1 MSKDYPQAAV
11 NNAKRVLKYVEENG
25 WGSCGTPVGKQR
37 ASQIASRES
46 LSDDTIKRVYSFLS
60 RHAQN
65 ADVPYGEGCGGLM
78 YDAWGGK
85 SMLPWAKKKVEEMTE
100 RQQRNR
106 AKALKNKVKEHNE
119 SVSVAHKKATVPM
132 LEKVYDRGVGA
143 YKTNPGSV
151 RPSVKTPEQWAMA
164 RVNSYLYALKNE
176 KFRGGKHDTD
186 LFPKGHPL
194 RSKEKEKKMSDINTE
209 AAQRERVG
217 TISGEPVFSTIAEAL
232 EQAKRQGCE
241 GYHTHEFEGQ
251 TVYMACES
259 HDVATN
265 GKGMDK
271 EKPYRSAEKHEQEIR
286 AKYGDNVELRTSEVR
301 AAGDDSLVIEGYAA
315 TFEQRTDLGYFKEE
329 IARGAFEDVMDD
341 DVRLLLNH
349 DGAPMA
355 RTTNGTLELSVDE
368 NGLKYRA
375 ALADT
380 QDGRDMYK
388 LIKRGDITQSS
399 FAFTIGE
406 QEFSEDRSVRRV
418 LKVARLLDV
427 SPVTYPAYPT
437 TTVAARQMAM
447 QEPEPVEE
455 ITTKSEAQPEK
466 QEVRTFEQTAES
478 KPAKQF
484 KIMNLRNSND
494 AARYISQ
501 LEDKL
506 ANINALAET
515 EERALTSEELEE
527 TQDIHAKLEA
537 AEQQRD
543 ALAKNEQRLKARAVA
558 ADAVVRSDK
567 EAIKANAQFDFGK
580 ALRELS
586 NGQVLTGLEKEA
598 LEEARHE
605 ASSRGLEIRGNFA
618 IPQSMLVEARNVYGV
633 DSGQSGVNDA
643 VTTVATE
650 VTELVGALR
659 ANSLLAATGA
669 TQLNGFV
676 GDIKMPSLPT
686 DAASTPAEGAAVSGN
701 TGSMGAQT
709 LSPQRI
715 AQQMTVTKEA
725 MNQTSGNMSNVI
737 AADFGRA
744 IAIAQDKIAL
754 NSIHGVGGAT
764 ALAGKT
770 GTVVGRAELDD
781 NDIPAI
787 TADNVRDLWSTITA
801 NGAENNTAFVA
812 HPSDFAFLMSLAN
825 VSNVSALVENG
836 QMMGYNVL
844 SSGTVPSIDATLVHA
859 SQFLS
864 NAEDAAFG
872 ANGAALRFL
881 YYGDW
886 TDLFYANWGGLDVT
900 IDPFSQLSEGNVK
913 IVVDTFFD
921 AKVRRAES
929 LGAMVFAQA
938 TILGADS

>member
-11 NNAKRVLKYVEENG
+11 NNAKRALKYAEENG
-25 WGSCGTPVGKQR
+25 WGSCGTPVGRRR
-37 ASQIASRES
+37 ASQIASRS
-46 LSDDTIKRVYSFLS
+46 NLSDDVIKRVYSFLS

-65 ADVPYGEGCGGLM
+65 ADVPYEEGCGGLM

-85 SMLPWAKKKVEEMTE
+85 SMLPWAKKKVKEMSE

-106 AKALKNKVKEHNE
+106 AKALKNKVEEHNKE
-119 SVSVAHKKATVPM
+119 VDAAHKKATVSM

-143 YKTNPGSV
+143 YKTNPSSV

-164 RVNSYLYALKNE
+164 RVNSFLYALKNE
-176 KFRGGKHDTD
+176 RFRGGKHDTD

-194 RSKEKEKKMSDINTE
+194 RSKEKEEKMEEKNSK
-209 AAQRERVG
+209 QL
-217 TISGEPVFSTIAEAL
+217 AEL
-232 EQAKRQGCE
+232 R
-241 GYHTHEFEGQ
+241 
-251 TVYMACES
+251 
-259 HDVATN
+259 N
-265 GKGMDK
+265 
-271 EKPYRSAEKHEQEIR
+271 
-286 AKYGDNVELRTSEVR
+286 KYGDDVELRTAEVR

-315 TFEQRTDLGYFKEE
+315 NFEQRTDLGYFKEE
-329 IARGAFEDVMDD
+329 IARGAFEDVMED

-455 ITTKSEAQPEK
+455 TQTISEAQPEK
-466 QEVRTFEQTAES
+466 QEVRTFEQTAE
-478 KPAKQF
+478 KAAKQN
-484 KIMNLRNSND
+484 KIMNFRNSND

-527 TQDIHAKLEA
+527 TQEIHNKLEA

-543 ALAKNEQRLKARAVA
+543 GLAKNEQRLKARAVA
-558 ADAVVRSDK
+558 QDAVVRSDK
-567 EAIKANAQFDFGK
+567 EAIKANAKFDFGK
-580 ALRELS
+580 ALREAAQ
-586 NGQVLTGLEKEA
+586 GGVTGLEKEVMQ
-598 LEEARHE
+598 EARKE
-605 ASSRGLEIRGNFA
+605 ASALGLGLRGDFS

-659 ANSLLAATGA
+659 SNSLLAATGA

-686 DAASTPAEGAAVSGN
+686 DAAEEPAEGASVTGN
-701 TGSMGAQT
+701 TGAMGSQI

-715 AQQMTVTKEA
+715 AQQMIVTKEA
-725 MNQTSGNMSNVI
+725 INQTNGNMSAVI
-737 AADFGRA
+737 AADFGRS
-744 IAIAQDKIAL
+744 IANVQDKIAL

-764 ALAGKT
+764 ALAGGT
-770 GTVVGRAELDD
+770 GTVVLATESGTNDLAATDAE
-781 NDIPAI
+781 DI
-787 TADNVRDLWSTITA
+787 RDLWAAITA
-801 NGAENNTAFVA
+801 NGAENNTAFVFHPTNYA
-812 HPSDFAFLMSLAN
+812 HLLGVDN
-825 VSNVSALVENG
+825 VSSVSALVENG
-836 QMMGYNVL
+836 QIFGYNVL
-844 SSGTVPSIDATLVHA
+844 TSGSVPAQD
-859 SQFLS
+859 LS
-864 NAEDAAFG
+864 AVNCDQLIEG
-872 ANGAALRFL
+872 GAASVADGLTSVQFG

-900 IDPFSQLSEGNVK
+900 VDPFSGISAGTVK

-921 AKVRRAES
+921 AKVRRAGS
-929 LGAMVFAQA
+929 LGAMVMANA
-938 TILGADS
+938 TITNS

>member
-11 NNAKRVLKYVEENG
+11 NNAKRALKYAEENG
-25 WGSCGTPVGKQR
+25 WGSCGTPVGKRR
-37 ASQIASRES
+37 ASQIANRES

-65 ADVPYGEGCGGLM
+65 ADVPYDEGCGGLM

-85 SMLPWAKKKVEEMTE
+85 SMLPWAKKKVEQMEE
-100 RQQRNR
+100 
-106 AKALKNKVKEHNE
+106 KNE
-119 SVSVAHKKATVPM
+119 SQLA
-132 LEKVYDRGVGA
+132 E
-143 YKTNPGSV
+143 
-151 RPSVKTPEQWAMA
+151 
-164 RVNSYLYALKNE
+164 
-176 KFRGGKHDTD
+176 
-186 LFPKGHPL
+186 L
-194 RSKEKEKKMSDINTE
+194 RN
-209 AAQRERVG
+209 
-217 TISGEPVFSTIAEAL
+217 
-232 EQAKRQGCE
+232 
-241 GYHTHEFEGQ
+241 
-251 TVYMACES
+251 
-259 HDVATN
+259 
-265 GKGMDK
+265 
-271 EKPYRSAEKHEQEIR
+271 
-286 AKYGDNVELRTSEVR
+286 KYGDDVELRTAEVR

-315 TFEQRTDLGYFKEE
+315 NFEQRTDLGYFKEE
-329 IARGAFEDVMDD
+329 IARGAFEDVMED

-455 ITTKSEAQPEK
+455 TQTISEAQPEK
-466 QEVRTFEQTAES
+466 QEVRTFEQTAE
-478 KPAKQF
+478 KAAKQF
-484 KIMNLRNSND
+484 KIMNFRNSND

-527 TQDIHAKLEA
+527 TQEIHNKLEA

-543 ALAKNEQRLKARAVA
+543 GLAKNEQRLKARAVA
-558 ADAVVRSDK
+558 QDAVVRSDK
-567 EAIKANAQFDFGK
+567 EAIKANAKFDFGK
-580 ALRELS
+580 ALREAAQ
-586 NGQVLTGLEKEA
+586 GGVTGLEKEVMQ
-598 LEEARHE
+598 EARKE
-605 ASSRGLEIRGNFA
+605 ASALGLGLRGDFS

-633 DSGQSGVNDA
+633 DSGQAGVNDA

-650 VTELVGALR
+650 VTALVGALR
-659 ANSLLAATGA
+659 SNSILAATGA

-686 DAASTPAEGAAVSGN
+686 DAAEEPAEGASVSGN
-701 TGSMGAQT
+701 TGSMGSQI

-715 AQQMTVTKEA
+715 AQQMIVTKEA
-725 MNQTSGNMSNVI
+725 INQTNGNMSAVI
-737 AADFGRA
+737 AADFGRS
-744 IAIAQDKIAL
+744 IANVQDKIAL
-754 NSIHGVGGAT
+754 NSIHGTGGAT
-764 ALAGKT
+764 ALAGGT
-770 GTVVGRAELDD
+770 GTVVLATESGTNDLAATDAE
-781 NDIPAI
+781 DI
-787 TADNVRDLWSTITA
+787 RDLWAAITA
-801 NGAENNTAFVA
+801 NGAENNTAFVFHPTNYA
-812 HPSDFAFLMSLAN
+812 HLLGVDN
-825 VSNVSALVENG
+825 VSSVSALVENG
-836 QMMGYNVL
+836 QIFGYNVL
-844 SSGTVPSIDATLVHA
+844 TSGSVPAQD
-859 SQFLS
+859 LS
-864 NAEDAAFG
+864 AVNCDQLIEG
-872 ANGAALRFL
+872 GAASVADGLTSVQFG

-900 IDPFSQLSEGNVK
+900 VDPFSGISAGTVK

-921 AKVRRAES
+921 AKVRRAGS
-929 LGAMVFAQA
+929 LGAMVMANA
-938 TILGADS
+938 TITNS

>member
-11 NNAKRVLKYVEENG
+11 NNAKRALKYAEENG
-25 WGSCGTPVGKQR
+25 WGSCGTPVGRRR
-37 ASQIASRES
+37 ASQIASRS
-46 LSDDTIKRVYSFLS
+46 NLSDDVIKRVYSFLS

-65 ADVPYGEGCGGLM
+65 ADVPYDEGCGGLM

-85 SMLPWAKKKVEEMTE
+85 SMLPWAKKKVKEMSE

-106 AKALKNKVKEHNE
+106 AKALKNKVEEHNKE
-119 SVSVAHKKATVPM
+119 VNAAHKKATVSM

-143 YKTNPGSV
+143 YKTNPSSV

-164 RVNSYLYALKNE
+164 RVNSFLYALKNE
-176 KFRGGKHDTD
+176 RFRGGKHDTD

-194 RSKEKEKKMSDINTE
+194 RSKEKEEKMEEKNSK
-209 AAQRERVG
+209 QL
-217 TISGEPVFSTIAEAL
+217 AEL
-232 EQAKRQGCE
+232 R
-241 GYHTHEFEGQ
+241 
-251 TVYMACES
+251 
-259 HDVATN
+259 N
-265 GKGMDK
+265 
-271 EKPYRSAEKHEQEIR
+271 
-286 AKYGDNVELRTSEVR
+286 KYGDDVELRTAEVR

-315 TFEQRTDLGYFKEE
+315 NFEQRTDLGYFKEE
-329 IARGAFEDVMDD
+329 IARGAFEDVMED

-455 ITTKSEAQPEK
+455 TQTISEAQPEK
-466 QEVRTFEQTAES
+466 QEVRTFEQTAE
-478 KPAKQF
+478 KAAKQF
-484 KIMNLRNSND
+484 KIMNFRNSND

-527 TQDIHAKLEA
+527 TQEIHNKLEA

-543 ALAKNEQRLKARAVA
+543 GLAKNEQRLKARAVA
-558 ADAVVRSDK
+558 QDAVVRSDK
-567 EAIKANAQFDFGK
+567 EAIKANAKFDFGK
-580 ALRELS
+580 ALREAAH
-586 NGQVLTGLEKEA
+586 GGVTGLEKEVMQ
-598 LEEARHE
+598 EARSE
-605 ASSRGLEIRGNFA
+605 ASALGLGLRGDFS
-618 IPQSMLVEARNVYGV
+618 IPQSMLIEARNVYGTDSSLGDV
-633 DSGQSGVNDA
+633 DSG

-650 VTELVGALR
+650 VTALVGALR
-659 ANSLLAATGA
+659 SNSILAATGA

-686 DAASTPAEGAAVSGN
+686 DAAKEPAEGAAVTSNSGAM
-701 TGSMGAQT
+701 GSQT
-709 LSPQRI
+709 LSPSRI
-715 AQQMTVTKEA
+715 AQQMIVTKEA
-725 MNQTSGNMSNVI
+725 INQTNGNMASVI

-744 IAIAQDKIAL
+744 IA
-754 NSIHGVGGAT
+754 
-764 ALAGKT
+764 
-770 GTVVGRAELDD
+770 
-781 NDIPAI
+781 
-787 TADNVRDLWSTITA
+787 NV
-801 NGAENNTAFVA
+801 
-812 HPSDFAFLMSLAN
+812 
-825 VSNVSALVENG
+825 
-836 QMMGYNVL
+836 Q
-844 SSGTVPSIDATLVHA
+844 
-859 SQFLS
+859 
-864 NAEDAAFG
+864 
-872 ANGAALRFL
+872 
-881 YYGDW
+881 
-886 TDLFYANWGGLDVT
+886 
-900 IDPFSQLSEGNVK
+900 
-913 IVVDTFFD
+913 
-921 AKVRRAES
+921 
-929 LGAMVFAQA
+929 
-938 TILGADS
+938 

>member
-25 WGSCGTPVGKQR
+25 WGSCGTPVGRRR
-37 ASQIASRES
+37 ASQIASRSE
-46 LSDDTIKRVYSFLS
+46 LSDDVIKRVYSFLS

-65 ADVPYGEGCGGLM
+65 ADVPYDEGCGGLM

-106 AKALKNKVKEHNE
+106 AKALKNKVEEHNKE
-119 SVSVAHKKATVPM
+119 VDATHKKATVSM

-143 YKTNPGSV
+143 YKTNPSSV
-151 RPSVKTPEQWAMA
+151 RPSVKSPEQWAMA
-164 RVNSYLYALKNE
+164 RVGSFLYALKNE
-176 KFRGGKHDTD
+176 RFRGGKHDTD

-194 RSKEKEKKMSDINTE
+194 RSKEKEEKMEEKNSK
-209 AAQRERVG
+209 QL
-217 TISGEPVFSTIAEAL
+217 AEL
-232 EQAKRQGCE
+232 R
-241 GYHTHEFEGQ
+241 
-251 TVYMACES
+251 
-259 HDVATN
+259 N
-265 GKGMDK
+265 
-271 EKPYRSAEKHEQEIR
+271 
-286 AKYGDNVELRTSEVR
+286 KYGDDVELRTAEVR

-315 TFEQRTDLGYFKEE
+315 NFEQRTDLGYFKEE
-329 IARGAFEDVMDD
+329 IARGAFEDVMED

-437 TTVAARQMAM
+437 TTVAARQMA
-447 QEPEPVEE
+447 EVKPEPIEE
-455 ITTKSEAQPEK
+455 TQTKSEAQPEK

-633 DSGQSGVNDA
+633 DSSQSGVNDA

-686 DAASTPAEGAAVSGN
+686 DAASTPVEGAAVSSN
-701 TGSMGAQT
+701 TGSMGSAT

-715 AQQMTVTKEA
+715 AQQMIVTKEA

-754 NSIHGVGGAT
+754 NAIHGVGGAT

-770 GTVVGRAELDD
+770 GTVVGRAETGD

-844 SSGTVPSIDATLVHA
+844 SSGTVPSIDASAVHA
-859 SQFLS
+859 SQF
-864 NAEDAAFG
+864 
-872 ANGAALRFL
+872 
-881 YYGDW
+881 
-886 TDLFYANWGGLDVT
+886 
-900 IDPFSQLSEGNVK
+900 
-913 IVVDTFFD
+913 
-921 AKVRRAES
+921 
-929 LGAMVFAQA
+929 
-938 TILGADS
+938 

>member
-25 WGSCGTPVGKQR
+25 WGSCGTPVGRRR
-37 ASQIASRES
+37 ASQIASRSE
-46 LSDDTIKRVYSFLS
+46 LSDDVIKRVYSFLS

-65 ADVPYGEGCGGLM
+65 ADVPYDEGCGGLM

-106 AKALKNKVKEHNE
+106 AKALKNKVEEHNKE
-119 SVSVAHKKATVPM
+119 VDATHKKATVSM

-143 YKTNPGSV
+143 YKTNPSSV
-151 RPSVKTPEQWAMA
+151 RPSVKSPEQWAMA
-164 RVNSYLYALKNE
+164 RVGSFLYALKNE
-176 KFRGGKHDTD
+176 RFRGGKHDTD

-194 RSKEKEKKMSDINTE
+194 RSKEKEEKMEEKNSK
-209 AAQRERVG
+209 QL
-217 TISGEPVFSTIAEAL
+217 AEL
-232 EQAKRQGCE
+232 R
-241 GYHTHEFEGQ
+241 
-251 TVYMACES
+251 
-259 HDVATN
+259 N
-265 GKGMDK
+265 
-271 EKPYRSAEKHEQEIR
+271 
-286 AKYGDNVELRTSEVR
+286 KYGDDVELRTAEVR

-315 TFEQRTDLGYFKEE
+315 NFEQRTDLGYFKEE
-329 IARGAFEDVMDD
+329 IARGAFEDVMED

-437 TTVAARQMAM
+437 TTVAARQMA
-447 QEPEPVEE
+447 EVKPEPIEE
-455 ITTKSEAQPEK
+455 TQTKSEAQPEK

-633 DSGQSGVNDA
+633 DSSQSGVNDA

-686 DAASTPAEGAAVSGN
+686 DAASTPVEGAAVSSN
-701 TGSMGAQT
+701 TGSMGSAT

-715 AQQMTVTKEA
+715 AQQMIVTKEA

-754 NSIHGVGGAT
+754 NAIHGVGGAT

-770 GTVVGRAELDD
+770 GTVVGRAETGD

-844 SSGTVPSIDATLVHA
+844 SSGTVPSIDASAVHA

-864 NAEDAAFG
+864 DAEDAAFG

>member
-1 MSKDYPQAAV
+1 
-11 NNAKRVLKYVEENG
+11 
-25 WGSCGTPVGKQR
+25 
-37 ASQIASRES
+37 
-46 LSDDTIKRVYSFLS
+46 
-60 RHAQN
+60 
-65 ADVPYGEGCGGLM
+65 M

-85 SMLPWAKKKVEEMTE
+85 SMLPWAKKKVKEMTE

-106 AKALKNKVKEHNE
+106 AEALKNKVEEHNKD
-119 SVSVAHKKATVPM
+119 VDAAHKKATVSM

-143 YKTNPGSV
+143 YKTNPSSV

-164 RVNSYLYALKNE
+164 RVNSFLYALKNE
-176 KFRGGKHDTD
+176 RFRGGKHDTD

-194 RSKEKEKKMSDINTE
+194 RSKEKEEKMEEKNSK
-209 AAQRERVG
+209 QL
-217 TISGEPVFSTIAEAL
+217 AEL
-232 EQAKRQGCE
+232 R
-241 GYHTHEFEGQ
+241 
-251 TVYMACES
+251 
-259 HDVATN
+259 N
-265 GKGMDK
+265 
-271 EKPYRSAEKHEQEIR
+271 
-286 AKYGDNVELRTSEVR
+286 KYGDDVELRTAEVR

-315 TFEQRTDLGYFKEE
+315 NFEQRTDLGYFKEE
-329 IARGAFEDVMDD
+329 IARGAFEDVMED

-455 ITTKSEAQPEK
+455 TETISEAQPEK

-567 EAIKANAQFDFGK
+567 EAIKANAKFDFGK
-580 ALRELS
+580 AMRELS
-586 NGQVLTGLEKEA
+586 NGQALTGLEKEA

-618 IPQSMLVEARNVYGV
+618 IPQSMLVQARNVYGV
-633 DSGQSGVNDA
+633 DSSQSGVNDA

-686 DAASTPAEGAAVSGN
+686 DAASTPVEGAAVGSN
-701 TGSMGAQT
+701 TGAMGSAT

-715 AQQMTVTKEA
+715 AQQMIVTKEA

-754 NSIHGVGGAT
+754 NAIHGVGGAA
-764 ALAGKT
+764 ALAGQT
-770 GTVVGRAELDD
+770 GTVVGRVETGD

-836 QMMGYNVL
+836 QIMGYNVL
-844 SSGTVPSIDATLVHA
+844 SSGTVPSIDATAVNA
-859 SQFLS
+859 NEFLS
-864 NAEDAAFG
+864 NAEAEPFG
-872 ANGAALRFL
+872 ANGSALRFL

-929 LGAMVFAQA
+929 LGAMVFAQE
-938 TILGADS
+938 TILGANG

>member
-1 MSKDYPQAAV
+1 MEEKNSKQLAE
-11 NNAKRVLKYVEENG
+11 L
-25 WGSCGTPVGKQR
+25 
-37 ASQIASRES
+37 
-46 LSDDTIKRVYSFLS
+46 
-60 RHAQN
+60 
-65 ADVPYGEGCGGLM
+65 
-78 YDAWGGK
+78 
-85 SMLPWAKKKVEEMTE
+85 
-100 RQQRNR
+100 RN
-106 AKALKNKVKEHNE
+106 
-119 SVSVAHKKATVPM
+119 
-132 LEKVYDRGVGA
+132 
-143 YKTNPGSV
+143 
-151 RPSVKTPEQWAMA
+151 
-164 RVNSYLYALKNE
+164 
-176 KFRGGKHDTD
+176 
-186 LFPKGHPL
+186 
-194 RSKEKEKKMSDINTE
+194 
-209 AAQRERVG
+209 
-217 TISGEPVFSTIAEAL
+217 
-232 EQAKRQGCE
+232 
-241 GYHTHEFEGQ
+241 
-251 TVYMACES
+251 
-259 HDVATN
+259 
-265 GKGMDK
+265 
-271 EKPYRSAEKHEQEIR
+271 
-286 AKYGDNVELRTSEVR
+286 KYGDDVELRTAEVR

-315 TFEQRTDLGYFKEE
+315 NFEQRTDLGYFKEE
-329 IARGAFEDVMDD
+329 IARGAFEDVMED

-455 ITTKSEAQPEK
+455 TQTISEAQPEK
-466 QEVRTFEQTAES
+466 QEVRTFEQTAE
-478 KPAKQF
+478 KAAKQF
-484 KIMNLRNSND
+484 KIMNFRNSND

-527 TQDIHAKLEA
+527 TQDIHNKLEA

-543 ALAKNEQRLKARAVA
+543 GLAKNEQRLKARAVA
-558 ADAVVRSDK
+558 QDAVVRSDK
-567 EAIKANAQFDFGK
+567 EAIKANAKFDFGK
-580 ALRELS
+580 ALREAAQ
-586 NGQVLTGLEKEA
+586 GGVTGLEKEVMQ
-598 LEEARHE
+598 EARKE
-605 ASSRGLEIRGNFA
+605 ASALGLGLRGDFS

-633 DSGQSGVNDA
+633 DSGATAVDDA

-659 ANSLLAATGA
+659 SNSLLAATGA

-686 DAASTPAEGAAVSGN
+686 DAAEEPAEGAAVSGN
-701 TGSMGAQT
+701 TGAMGAQT

-715 AQQMTVTKEA
+715 AQQMIVTKEA
-725 MNQTSGNMSNVI
+725 INQTNGNMAAVI
-737 AADFGRA
+737 AADFGRS
-744 IAIAQDKIAL
+744 IANVQDKIAL

-764 ALAGKT
+764 DLAGGT
-770 GTVVGRAELDD
+770 GTVVLATESGT
-781 NDIPAI
+781 NDLAATDSEDI
-787 TADNVRDLWSTITA
+787 RDLWAAITA
-801 NGAENNTAFVA
+801 NGAENNTAFVFHPTNYA
-812 HPSDFAFLMSLAN
+812 HLLGIAN
-825 VSNVSALVENG
+825 VASVSGLVENG
-836 QMMGYNVL
+836 QIFGYNVL
-844 SSGTVPSIDATLVHA
+844 TSGSVPAQD
-859 SQFLS
+859 LS
-864 NAEDAAFG
+864 AVNCDQLIEG
-872 ANGAALRFL
+872 GAASVADGLTSVQFG

-900 IDPFSQLSEGNVK
+900 VDPFSGISAGTVK

-921 AKVRRAES
+921 AKVRRAGS
-929 LGAMVFAQA
+929 LGAMVMANA
-938 TILGADS
+938 TITNS

>member
-1 MSKDYPQAAV
+1 VSKDYPDSAV
-11 NNAKRVLKYVEENG
+11 NNAKRALKYAEENG
-25 WGSCGTPVGKQR
+25 WGSCGTPVGRRR
-37 ASQIASRES
+37 ASQIASRSE
-46 LSDDTIKRVYSFLS
+46 LSDDVIKRVYSFLS

-65 ADVPYGEGCGGLM
+65 ADVPYDEGCGGLM

-85 SMLPWAKKKVEEMTE
+85 SMLPWAKKKVKEMSE

-106 AKALKNKVKEHNE
+106 AEALKNKVEEHNKE
-119 SVSVAHKKATVPM
+119 VDAAHKKATVSM

-143 YKTNPGSV
+143 YKTNPSSV

-164 RVNSYLYALKNE
+164 RVNSFLYALKNE
-176 KFRGGKHDTD
+176 RFRGGKHDTD

-194 RSKEKEKKMSDINTE
+194 RSKEKEEKMEEKNSK
-209 AAQRERVG
+209 QL
-217 TISGEPVFSTIAEAL
+217 AEL
-232 EQAKRQGCE
+232 R
-241 GYHTHEFEGQ
+241 
-251 TVYMACES
+251 
-259 HDVATN
+259 N
-265 GKGMDK
+265 
-271 EKPYRSAEKHEQEIR
+271 
-286 AKYGDNVELRTSEVR
+286 KYGDDVELRTAEVR

-315 TFEQRTDLGYFKEE
+315 NFEQRTDLGYFKEE
-329 IARGAFEDVMDD
+329 IARGAFDDVMED

-455 ITTKSEAQPEK
+455 TQTISEAQPEK
-466 QEVRTFEQTAES
+466 QEVRTFEQTAE
-478 KPAKQF
+478 KAAKQF
-484 KIMNLRNSND
+484 KIMNFRNSND

-527 TQDIHAKLEA
+527 TQEIHNKLEA

-543 ALAKNEQRLKARAVA
+543 GLAKNEQRLKARAVA
-558 ADAVVRSDK
+558 QDAVVRSDK
-567 EAIKANAQFDFGK
+567 EAIKANAKFDFGK
-580 ALRELS
+580 ALREAAQ
-586 NGQVLTGLEKEA
+586 GGVTGLEKEVMQ
-598 LEEARHE
+598 EARKE
-605 ASSRGLEIRGNFA
+605 ASALGLGLRGDFS
-618 IPQSMLVEARNVYGV
+618 IPQSMLVEARNVYGTTAGGSV
-633 DSGQSGVNDA
+633 DDA

-650 VTELVGALR
+650 VTALVGALR
-659 ANSLLAATGA
+659 SNSILAATGA

-686 DAASTPAEGAAVSGN
+686 DAAEEPLEAAAVTGN
-701 TGSMGAQT
+701 TGSMGSQT
-709 LSPQRI
+709 LSPSRI
-715 AQQMTVTKEA
+715 AQQMIVTKEA
-725 MNQTSGNMSNVI
+725 INQTNGNMSAVI
-737 AADFGRA
+737 AADFGRS
-744 IAIAQDKIAL
+744 IANVQDKIAL
-754 NSIHGVGGAT
+754 NSIHGVGGAA
-764 ALAGKT
+764 ALAGQT
-770 GTVVGRAELDD
+770 GTVVGRIETGD

-787 TADNVRDLWSTITA
+787 TADDVRDLWSTITA
-801 NGAENNTAFVA
+801 NGAENNTQFVA
-812 HPSDFAFLMSLAN
+812 HPSDFAFLMGLAN
-825 VSNVSALVENG
+825 VSSVSALVENG
-836 QMMGYNVL
+836 QMFGYNVL
-844 SSGTVPSIDATLVHA
+844 SSGSVPSIDATLVNA
-859 SQFLS
+859 SEFLS
-864 NAEDAAFG
+864 NAEDEPFG
-872 ANGAALRFL
+872 AAGSALRFL

-900 IDPFSQLSEGNVK
+900 VDPFSGISAGTVK

-921 AKVRRAES
+921 AKVRRAGS
-929 LGAMVFAQA
+929 LGAMVFAQD
-938 TILGADS
+938 TILGANG

>member
-1 MSKDYPQAAV
+1 VSKDYPQAAV

-25 WGSCGTPVGKQR
+25 WGSCGTPVGRRR
-37 ASQIASRES
+37 ASQIASRSE
-46 LSDDTIKRVYSFLS
+46 LSDDVIKRVYSFLS

-65 ADVPYGEGCGGLM
+65 ADVPYDEGCGGLM

-106 AKALKNKVKEHNE
+106 AKALKNKVEEHNKE
-119 SVSVAHKKATVPM
+119 VDATHKKATVSM

-143 YKTNPGSV
+143 YKTNPSSV
-151 RPSVKTPEQWAMA
+151 RPSVKSPEQWAMA
-164 RVNSYLYALKNE
+164 RVGSFLYALKNE
-176 KFRGGKHDTD
+176 RFRGGKHDTD

-194 RSKEKEKKMSDINTE
+194 RSKEKEEKMEEKNSK
-209 AAQRERVG
+209 QL
-217 TISGEPVFSTIAEAL
+217 AEL
-232 EQAKRQGCE
+232 R
-241 GYHTHEFEGQ
+241 
-251 TVYMACES
+251 
-259 HDVATN
+259 N
-265 GKGMDK
+265 
-271 EKPYRSAEKHEQEIR
+271 
-286 AKYGDNVELRTSEVR
+286 KYGDDVELRTAEVR

-315 TFEQRTDLGYFKEE
+315 NFEQRTDLGYFKEE
-329 IARGAFEDVMDD
+329 IARGAFEDVMED

-437 TTVAARQMAM
+437 TTVAARQMA
-447 QEPEPVEE
+447 EVKPEPIEE
-455 ITTKSEAQPEK
+455 TQTKSEAQPEK

-633 DSGQSGVNDA
+633 DSSQSGVNDA

-686 DAASTPAEGAAVSGN
+686 DAASTPVEGAAVSSN
-701 TGSMGAQT
+701 TGSMGSAT

-715 AQQMTVTKEA
+715 AQQMIVTKEA

-754 NSIHGVGGAT
+754 NAIHGVGGAT

-770 GTVVGRAELDD
+770 GTVVGRAETGD

-844 SSGTVPSIDATLVHA
+844 SSGTVPSIDASAVHA

-864 NAEDAAFG
+864 DAEDAAFG

>member
-1 MSKDYPQAAV
+1 MSKDFPDSAV

-25 WGSCGTPVGKQR
+25 WGSCGTPVGRRR
-37 ASQIASRES
+37 ASQIASRS
-46 LSDDTIKRVYSFLS
+46 NLSDDVIKRVYSFLS

-65 ADVPYGEGCGGLM
+65 ADVPYDEGCGGLM

-106 AKALKNKVKEHNE
+106 AKALKNKVEEHNKE
-119 SVSVAHKKATVPM
+119 VDAAHKKATVSM

-143 YKTNPGSV
+143 YKTNPSSV
-151 RPSVKTPEQWAMA
+151 RPSVKSPEQWAMA
-164 RVNSYLYALKNE
+164 RVNSFLYALKNE
-176 KFRGGKHDTD
+176 RFRGGKHDTD

-194 RSKEKEKKMSDINTE
+194 RSKEKEEKMEEKNSK
-209 AAQRERVG
+209 QL
-217 TISGEPVFSTIAEAL
+217 AEL
-232 EQAKRQGCE
+232 R
-241 GYHTHEFEGQ
+241 
-251 TVYMACES
+251 
-259 HDVATN
+259 N
-265 GKGMDK
+265 
-271 EKPYRSAEKHEQEIR
+271 
-286 AKYGDNVELRTSEVR
+286 KYGDDVELRTAEVR

-315 TFEQRTDLGYFKEE
+315 NFEQRTDLGYFKEE
-329 IARGAFEDVMDD
+329 IARGAFEDVMED

-368 NGLKYRA
+368 SGLKYRA

-455 ITTKSEAQPEK
+455 TQTKSEPQPEK

-633 DSGQSGVNDA
+633 DAGQSGVNDA

-659 ANSLLAATGA
+659 ANSLLTATGA

-686 DAASTPAEGAAVSGN
+686 DAASTPVEGAAVGSN
-701 TGSMGAQT
+701 TGSMGSAT

-715 AQQMTVTKEA
+715 AQQMIVTKEA

-754 NSIHGVGGAT
+754 NAIHGIGGAT

-770 GTVVGRAELDD
+770 GTVVGRAETGD

-844 SSGTVPSIDATLVHA
+844 SSGTVPSIDASAVHA

-864 NAEDAAFG
+864 DAEDAAFG